1 MNRGHLVEVGGWAK
15 NKREKGNALLQ
26 HKETMN
32 KAIPAKRK
40 MCWVRQRGGPVEMKE
55 CVVHHHMITTRI
67 GPSAKRHVTY
77 VLFDHLALR
86 KGQNAERRKGDYLY
100 ITVNIVNLTKYVE
113 VGGHGDQ

>member
-1 MNRGHLVEVGGWAK
+1 MLSASTRWSGGNERVCDPSSHDHDAHRRG
-15 NKREKGNALLQ
+15 
-26 HKETMN
+26 
-32 KAIPAKRK
+32 
-40 MCWVRQRGGPVEMKE
+40 
-55 CVVHHHMITTRI
+55 I